1 MRILQV
7 IFTLSSGGAE
17 RFVTDLTSELA
28 EYKDCSVTLLL
39 LKSDSIP
46 ENNFYRKEL
55 SPKVVVKSLG
65 INKTTFRDLLK
76 IYKAIKS
83 EKPDIVHYHLAGMLN
98 ILLLTILLYR
108 KPVYIET
115 IHSDIKAIRGYN
127 WKDRFIKNFCFRFH
141 LVKVCTISNY
151 NAQQFKKYY
160 HRECDAMI
168 YNARRAMK
176 PSPLFET
183 RRKEIECLK
192 NHPDD
197 LVFTHIGRCCVA
209 KNQKML
215 TSAFNTFI
223 QNGYQAILLIIGDG
237 FNSTRGKELQNNA
250 CKNIHFIGEQH
261 DIQDYL
267 LNSDGFC
274 LSSKFEGMPITL
286 IEAFACGCIPIS
298 TPVSGAIDLIKNEDN
313 GYLSKD
319 YTKEEYL
326 KALEN
331 FAQHHQ
337 QIDKNDLKESFH
349 DYFSI
354 KSCAHQYYTL
364 YTKFSRHE

>member
-1 MRILQV
+1 MKILHV

-28 EYKDCSVTLLL
+28 EYKDCSITLLM
-39 LKSDSIP
+39 LKSDTIP

-55 SPKVVVKSLG
+55 SQKVVVKSLG
-65 INKTTFRDLLK
+65 INKISFPDLFK

-115 IHSDIKAIRGYN
+115 IHSDIKAIRGNN
-127 WKDRFIKNFCFRFH
+127 WKDRFIKSFCFRH
-141 LVKVCTISNY
+141 NLVKVCTISND
-151 NAQQFKKYY
+151 NAEQFKKYY

-176 PSPLFET
+176 PSSIFEM
-183 RRKEIECLK
+183 RKKEIESLK
-192 NHPDD
+192 DHPDD
-197 LVFTHIGRCCVA
+197 LVFTHIGRCSAA
-209 KNQKML
+209 KNQKL
-215 TSAFNTFI
+215 LISAFNTFI
-223 QNGYQAILLIIGDG
+223 NKGYHAILLIIGDR
-237 FNSTRGKELQNNA
+237 FNSTMGKEFQDFA

-261 DIQDYL
+261 DVQDYL
-267 LNSDGFC
+267 LNSDAFC

-298 TPVSGAIDLIKNEDN
+298 TPVSGAIDLIKNGEN
-313 GYLSKD
+313 GYLSTD

-331 FAQHHQ
+331 FALHHQ

-349 DYFSI
+349 DHFSI
-354 KSCAHQYYTL
+354 ESCASQYHTL
-364 YTKFSRHE
+364 YTNTLKTC

>member
-1 MRILQV
+1 MRILHV

-17 RFVTDLTSELA
+17 RFVTDLASELA
-28 EYKDCSVTLLL
+28 EYKDCSVTLLM

-115 IHSDIKAIRGYN
+115 IHSDIKAIRGNN
-127 WKDRFIKNFCFRFH
+127 WKDRFIKNFCFKLP
-141 LVKVCTISNY
+141 LVRVCTISNY
-151 NAQQFKKYY
+151 NAQQFKKFY

-192 NHPDD
+192 SHPDD

-209 KNQKML
+209 KNQNML
-215 TSAFNTFI
+215 ISAFNTFI
-223 QNGYQAILLIIGDG
+223 QKGYHAILLIIGDG
-237 FNSTRGKELQNNA
+237 FNSTRGKELQDNA

-274 LSSKFEGMPITL
+274 LSSKFEGMPISL
-286 IEAFACGCIPIS
+286 IESFACGCIPLA
-298 TPVSGAIDLIKNEDN
+298 TPVSGAKDLIKDGDN
-313 GYLSKD
+313 GFIASD
-319 YTKEEYL
+319 FTEEEYVR
-326 KALEN
+326 KIIQFHKEYKN
-331 FAQHHQ
+331 
-337 QIDKNDLKESFH
+337 IDKQELLKL
-349 DYFSI
+349 YQNVFSI
-354 KSCAHQYYTL
+354 EACAKRYYDVYVENL
-364 YTKFSRHE
+364 

>member
-1 MRILQV
+1 MTIPP
-7 IFTLSSGGAE
+7 
-17 RFVTDLTSELA
+17 
-28 EYKDCSVTLLL
+28 
-39 LKSDSIP
+39 LK
-46 ENNFYRKEL
+46 
-55 SPKVVVKSLG
+55 G
-65 INKTTFRDLLK
+65 I
-76 IYKAIKS
+76 S
-83 EKPDIVHYHLAGMLN
+83 
-98 ILLLTILLYR
+98 
-108 KPVYIET
+108 
-115 IHSDIKAIRGYN
+115 
-127 WKDRFIKNFCFRFH
+127 
-141 LVKVCTISNY
+141 
-151 NAQQFKKYY
+151 
-160 HRECDAMI
+160 
-168 YNARRAMK
+168 
-176 PSPLFET
+176 
-183 RRKEIECLK
+183 
-192 NHPDD
+192 
-197 LVFTHIGRCCVA
+197 
-209 KNQKML
+209 
-215 TSAFNTFI
+215 
-223 QNGYQAILLIIGDG
+223 QAH
-237 FNSTRGKELQNNA
+237 A
-250 CKNIHFIGEQH
+250 CKNIHFIGELH